1 MRRPGLL
8 ALCLLLSGV
17 AAAMTAGS
25 LQAATPRVAVA
36 RVVAAPHA
44 EGKDQGLCRRNRAAR
59 RKQASHRNQSARR
72 CQTSGRGAGQSSDES
87 SAAKPATPLPPL
99 PELIAPETACPGQI
113 DETLSVEAQ
122 EATMEC
128 MIEFAREKAGLAAL
142 AATPSLESSSAAKA
156 ADIIGCNEFSHTA
169 CGREFTYWFEQD
181 GYGQPGGCWGA
192 GENIAWGTGEL
203 GTVRSILTAWV
214 NSPEHLEN
222 MLESSYDEF
231 GVGLE
236 VGSLKGYTG
245 AHVWV
250 THFAER
256 C

>member
-1 MRRPGLL
+1 MRRLGLL
-8 ALCLLLSGV
+8 GLCLLLSGL
-17 AAAMTAGS
+17 AAAMTAGP
-25 LQAATPRVAVA
+25 LQAATPRVAGA
-36 RVVAAPHA
+36 RIVSSFHR
-44 EGKDQGLCRRNRAAR
+44 GDRQLCRGNRASHRRNRV
-59 RKQASHRNQSARR
+59 ARR
-72 CQTSGRGAGQSSDES
+72 CQTDARGEGQTSDE
-87 SAAKPATPLPPL
+87 APAGKNGPIKPLPPL
-99 PELIAPETACPGQI
+99 PELIAPETACPGQT
-113 DETLSVEAQ
+113 DESLSVEAQ

-128 MIEFAREKAGLAAL
+128 MIEFARSAAGLPGL
-142 AATPSLESSSAAKA
+142 AGVPSLESSSADKA
-156 ADIIGCNEFSHTA
+156 ADIINCNEFSHTA
-169 CGREFTYWFEQD
+169 CGREFTYWFEQE
-181 GYGQPGGCWGA
+181 GYGQAGGCWGS

-222 MLESSYDEF
+222 MLEDSYEEF

-236 VGSLKGYTG
+236 VGQLRGYEG

>member
-1 MRRPGLL
+1 
-8 ALCLLLSGV
+8 LCLLLSGL
-17 AAAMTAGS
+17 AAAMTAGP
-25 LQAATPRVAVA
+25 LQAAAPRVAGA
-36 RVVAAPHA
+36 QVVSAPNA
-44 EGKDQGLCRRNRAAR
+44 DGKDQQLCRRNQARRNGAAR
-59 RKQASHRNQSARR
+59 RNQSARR

-87 SAAKPATPLPPL
+87 PAAKPAAPLPPL
-99 PELIAPETACPGQI
+99 PELIAPETACPGQV
-113 DETLSVEAQ
+113 DETLSVAAQ

-128 MIEFAREKAGLAAL
+128 MIDFAREKAGLAAL
-142 AATPSLESSSAAKA
+142 AGTPSLESSSAAKA
-156 ADIIGCNEFSHTA
+156 ADIIGCGEFSHTA
-169 CGREFTYWFEQD
+169 CGRDFTYWFEQD
-181 GYGQPGGCWGA
+181 GYGKPGGCWGA

-222 MLESSYDEF
+222 MLESSYREV

-236 VGSLKGYTG
+236 VGQLNGYTG

-250 THFAER
+250 THFGEH

>member
-1 MRRPGLL
+1 MRRLGLL
-8 ALCLLLSGV
+8 SLCLLLSGL
-17 AAAMTAGS
+17 AAAMTAGP
-25 LQAATPRVAVA
+25 LQAAAPRVSGA
-36 RVVAAPHA
+36 RVVSSFHGDR
-44 EGKDQGLCRRNRAAR
+44 ELCRHHRSTRRNRAAR
-59 RKQASHRNQSARR
+59 RNQSARR
-72 CQTSGRGAGQSSDES
+72 CQTSGRGAGES
-87 SAAKPATPLPPL
+87 ADDSPTGKPTTPLPPL
-99 PELIAPETACPGQI
+99 PELIAPETACPGQT
-113 DETLSVEAQ
+113 DETLTVEAQ

-128 MIEFAREKAGLAAL
+128 MINFVRAAAGLSSL
-142 AATPSLESSSAAKA
+142 AGVPSLESSSADKA
-156 ADIIGCNEFSHTA
+156 TDIIACNEFSHTA

-236 VGSLKGYTG
+236 VGSLKGYSG

>member
-1 MRRPGLL
+1 MRRLGLL
-8 ALCLLLSGV
+8 ALCLLLSGL
-17 AAAMTAGS
+17 AAAMTAGP
-25 LQAATPRVAVA
+25 LQAASMRVAGA
-36 RVVAAPHA
+36 QVVSGPHA
-44 EGKDQGLCRRNRAAR
+44 AGKDQQLCRRNQARRSRAAR
-59 RKQASHRNQSARR
+59 RNQSARR

-87 SAAKPATPLPPL
+87 FTGGPDKSLPPL
-99 PELIAPETACPGQI
+99 PELIAPETACPGQT
-113 DETLSVEAQ
+113 DESLSVESQ

-128 MIEFAREKAGLAAL
+128 MIEFARTTAGVGDLTGVPA
-142 AATPSLESSSAAKA
+142 LESSAASKA
-156 ADIIGCNEFSHTA
+156 ADIVSCDEFSHTA
-169 CGREFTYWFEQD
+169 CGHEFTYWFEQD
-181 GYGQPGGCWGA
+181 GYGSPGGCWGA

-203 GTVRSILTAWV
+203 STVRSILSAWV

-222 MLESSYDEF
+222 MLEGSYTEF

-236 VGSLKGYTG
+236 VGQLKGYSG